1 MGRSALSNGV
11 AFVSEPWLE
20 KADTFKFSQ
29 DDSLAEWH
37 AALPWRNVTRNRLD
51 ISEADAVFRLSAGS
65 RCALPVSATQVRL
78 LSTKSRTIF
87 AFHRVDLPM
96 KNYRISD
103 SMSILMSSDGVYSGW
118 SMRNFLRFV
127 EFDMMGQKPYGDFCQ
142 PSEFKEDEIEY
153 QALYFILTN
162 YCDEV
167 IDKLGNDGEAV
178 SRMELIARNEQ
189 WPFRSKIFRFTLAGL
204 KDFYL

>member
-1 MGRSALSNGV
+1 MIIEMKATDGFPFQLREITGDVGGKHRYILGPNSHGAICELSNDV

-37 AALPWRNVTRNRLD
+37 AALPWCNVTRNRLD
-51 ISEADAVFRLSAGS
+51 ISEADGVFRLSAGS

-78 LSTKSRTIF
+78 LSTESRTIF

-103 SMSILMSSDGVYSGW
+103 SMSILMSSDGVYSG
-118 SMRNFLRFV
+118 
-127 EFDMMGQKPYGDFCQ
+127 
-142 PSEFKEDEIEY
+142 
-153 QALYFILTN
+153 
-162 YCDEV
+162 
-167 IDKLGNDGEAV
+167 
-178 SRMELIARNEQ
+178 
-189 WPFRSKIFRFTLAGL
+189 
-204 KDFYL
+204 